1 MADDRILEE
10 ELASFRR
17 EWRAEIQ
24 RTSNDSGSSRN
35 SPTTESTSQQSREGS
50 PSPLLLA
57 AKKNSVNNVTQQ
69 LEEQATQLFLQG
81 VSAERSGNLYEAIYF
96 YRQAVQLVPDIEFRI
111 EDFNNPNVTSDN
123 DEGDE
128 EADISQEPHDMPYLT
143 DLANRFN
150 SLSVTGICQP
160 YYETR
165 MTHISVIST
174 GTHHVYF

>member
-81 VSAERSGNLYEAIYF
+81 VSAERSGNLMK
-96 YRQAVQLVPDIEFRI
+96 LVPDIEFRI

-160 YYETR
+160 Y
-165 MTHISVIST
+165 
-174 GTHHVYF
+174 